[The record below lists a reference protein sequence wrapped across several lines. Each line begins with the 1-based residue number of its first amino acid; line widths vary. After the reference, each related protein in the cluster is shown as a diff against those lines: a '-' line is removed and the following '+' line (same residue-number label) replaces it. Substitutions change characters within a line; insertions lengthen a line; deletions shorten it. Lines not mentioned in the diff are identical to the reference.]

1 MYRFFNLYSFC
12 LPVKGS
18 KRAVV
23 CDLQRNMIQ
32 PIPLVLFEYLEK
44 IKSID
49 SPEVLL
55 GSYPK
60 ADRDTIEEYINF
72 LYHNEFGYFTTSHA
86 ALTNPVIPD
95 FQELSLVTNAI
106 VDFNQNSTHS
116 LEQIVPQLSNLGCK
130 AIEIRFFFTIPM
142 ETFEQALQ
150 ITQNSNLDKAEFLI
164 QKSDEFIWEKLIQL
178 KNEYPKLSKVTLSNS
193 SDNII
198 YKHEDLVVI
207 YTTEIIRNE
216 TKCGVTG
223 ELYCIADSRLFWESR
238 HFNNCLYKKISV
250 DKSGMIRNCP
260 SMHEDFG
267 NISDTPLIDV
277 IGNESYR
284 KYWTITKDAIEVCSE
299 CELRYVCQDCRA
311 YTIHM
316 NNPFSKPLKCR
327 YNPVE

>member
-1 MYRFFNLYSFC
+1 M
-12 LPVKGS
+12 PVKGS

-23 CDLQRNMIQ
+23 CDLQRNIIQ
-32 PIPLVLFEYLEK
+32 PIPLLIFEYLEQLKK
-44 IKSID
+44 ID
-49 SPEVLL
+49 LPEVLL
-55 GSYPK
+55 DSYSK
-60 ADRDTIEEYINF
+60 TERNTIEEYINF
-72 LYHNEFGYFTTSHA
+72 LYHNEFGYFSTSHA
-86 ALTNPVIPD
+86 VSINPVMPD
-95 FQELSLVTNAI
+95 FEEKSQVTNAI

-116 LEQIVPQLSNLGCK
+116 LESVVTQLSDLGCK
-130 AIEIRFFFTIPM
+130 AIEIRYFFHIEM
-142 ETFEQALQ
+142 DIICNALQ
-150 ITQNSNLDKAEFLI
+150 IIHKSNLEKSEFLI
-164 QKSDEFIWEKLIQL
+164 QKSDEFSWERLIQL
-178 KNEYPKLSKVTLSNS
+178 KNEYPKLSKVTISNS

-250 DKSGMIRNCP
+250 DKSGNIRNCP
-260 SMHEDFG
+260 SMAESFG
-267 NISDTPLIDV
+267 NISNTSLV
-277 IGNESYR
+277 EVVENELYR
-284 KYWTITKDAIEVCSE
+284 KFWTITKDVIEVCSE

-327 YNPVE
+327 YNPIE